1 LKNYQSPRDRP
12 SSSLKQKSNVESIQF
27 NDDDDAVQ
35 NSNYTNIIKN
45 KSDNNE
51 HEHYQSKDIFSSSS
65 KTELF
70 PNQSDDNKSRKIREL
85 QNKLTR
91 QEEESKKKFEELHTK
106 QSRLENAIRLLAKQ
120 SSSRKNRRQEPSD
133 QLEGKSHFDFYAI
146 VYLTKQ
152 NRSRCTGCQCHHS
165 ITERKRTS

>member
-65 KTELF
+65 KTELL

-133 QLEGKSHFDFYAI
+133 QLEGKSHFGFYAI
-146 VYLTKQ
+146 IYLTKQ